1 MSMKEYASK
10 QYVNE
15 VVDPKVREALAQ
27 AKESGD
33 FTGPQGPVGP
43 QGPEGKQ
50 GIQGEVGPQGPQ
62 GVQGD
67 QGIQGIQGLPGKDN
81 LPNLLLIEE
90 VAPVLTL
97 DNNTEYHCSNPLTSL
112 IIEGFTPAADGKVS
126 TWAVQF
132 VAGEGFALTMPENVK
147 WAIAAPIFVTGVAY
161 WLTFVPLVN
170 GKILGVWVSD
180 E

>member
-15 VVDPKVREALAQ
+15 VVDPKVREALTQ

-43 QGPEGKQ
+43 QGPEGK
-50 GIQGEVGPQGPQ
+50 
-62 GVQGD
+62 
-67 QGIQGIQGLPGKDN
+67 QGIQGLPGKDN

-97 DNNTEYHCSNPLTSL
+97 DNNTEYHCFNPLTSL
-112 IIEGFTPAADGKVS
+112 TIEGFTPAADGKVS
-126 TWAVQF
+126 TWAIQF
-132 VAGEGFALTMPENVK
+132 VVDEDFTLTIPENVK
-147 WAIAAPIFVTGVAY
+147 WAIAAPIFVAGVAY